1 MGKVSL
7 KDKSDQTRVAALSL
21 IQMTTVVTLLRA
33 HGETEH
39 AERVESAK
47 NAVIAIIV
55 KELGRDT
62 LAHAMKCVSDE
73 VGCDTKQFGAATLY
87 H

>member
-1 MGKVSL
+1 MSL

-73 VGCDTKQFGAATLY
+73 VGCDTKQLGAATLY

>member
-1 MGKVSL
+1 MSL
-7 KDKSDQTRVAALSL
+7 QDNSDQTRVAALSL
-21 IQMTTVVTLLRA
+21 MQMTTVVTLLRA

-39 AERVESAK
+39 AERVEAAK

-73 VGCDTKQFGAATLY
+73 IGCDTKQFGAATLY